1 MLNMIKLDWL
11 GMKYY
16 QIRIVIVP
24 IVVCFIGLLNEALI
38 IPVMAFVMLS
48 FSVNPFAIEE
58 KGKLD
63 NLYLTLPV
71 ARKTIVKARLGLSLI
86 MQFTGLAFGTVITVI
101 LSKLL
106 YGRTILFE
114 RNFRAD
120 FDVMFLII
128 CGSLLLYTIMNLSMF
143 PILFKIGYAKGKALG
158 YYIPVGV
165 SMVIIYGFILLG
177 IYNDSFNIWLQSF
190 LEWSFANTLWTAVI
204 ILVTSVVIFLIS
216 YALSQRVYSRR
227 EF

>member
-48 FSVNPFAIEE
+48 FSVNPFAVEE

-71 ARKTIVKARLGLSLI
+71 ARKTIVDARLGLSLI
-86 MQFTGLAFGTVITVI
+86 MQFAGLAFGTVITVI

-114 RNFRAD
+114 RNFRAN

-128 CGSLLLYTIMNLSMF
+128 YGSLLFYAIMNLSMF
-143 PILFKIGYAKGKALG
+143 PVLFKMGYAKGKALG
-158 YYIPVGV
+158 FYIPIGV
-165 SMVIIYGFILLG
+165 SMAIIYGFFFLG
-177 IYNDSFNIWLQSF
+177 IYNYSFNTWLQSL
-190 LEWSFANTLWTAVI
+190 LEWSLANTVWATVIMLVAAVI
-204 ILVTSVVIFLIS
+204 FFSIS
-216 YALSQRVYSRR
+216 YALSQMVYSKR